1 MIMYSLLIVE
11 AILKGAIQ
19 KASVAPEALILNYFG
34 VRILDPTTYNTS
46 VANQGP
52 ILSMALPRK
61 PKMPPRRF
69 QWPIRFPVEL

>member
-34 VRILDPTTYNTS
+34 ARILDPTTYNTS
-46 VANQGP
+46 VANQDP
-52 ILSMALPRK
+52 ILNCLT
-61 PKMPPRRF
+61 
-69 QWPIRFPVEL
+69 QEI